1 MVRMLTHSL
10 VHTVGKVAL
19 AIILI
24 NMLYR
29 YIHGEPF
36 DWQRLLDLDGLP
48 EKLVS
53 VASAVWEWGAEAVEG
68 HLPTQQTRI
77 DGTAASPVT

>member
-36 DWQRLLDLDGLP
+36 DWQRLLDLEALP
-48 EKLVS
+48 DKLVT
-53 VASAVWEWGAEAVEG
+53 VAGAVWEWGVAAVERYFPSQARG
-68 HLPTQQTRI
+68 FGGG
-77 DGTAASPVT
+77 DGVAV